1 MLNGKHILIANMP
14 GIGDLLMLTPV
25 LRRLKELYPR
35 CVLSVVSY
43 AGNLPLVERL
53 PYVDAVYGIEKGKFL
68 GRFRP
73 AAHFFSQDWCI
84 FTTWNPQLAI
94 LARLFRVPHR
104 AGVCKAGKEMR
115 MGFQRILPPDI
126 WDSKDGEF
134 KAAFL
139 ARQVFSAIG
148 IQDTIDE
155 ACDISKPSAEEKT
168 FVTAMLAAKGVDVG
182 HGYAVIA
189 PFAKTARSLPLS
201 LINSAVDYIYEKYDI
216 PCVVVNGVRAKE
228 TEVLLDQI
236 SVGRLFDF
244 SGETNLME
252 LAALLQGAKLALAT
266 DSGPM
271 HMACAL
277 GTPTVAVFST
287 GNWRQWA
294 PKRNCHLITLD
305 LLCSPCERET
315 AERCPTQKCIRGITM
330 DMLTKELDDCMRLSV
345 EKSSFWG

>member
-1 MLNGKHILIANMP
+1 MLNGKHVLIANTP
-14 GIGDLLMLTPV
+14 GIGDLLMLTPA

-35 CVLSVVSY
+35 CILSVVSY

-104 AGVCKAGKEMR
+104 AGVCRAGKGSL
-115 MGFQRILPPDI
+115 MGFHHTLPPDV
-126 WDSKDGEF
+126 WDAKDGES

-139 ARQVFSAIG
+139 ARQVFGAIG
-148 IQDTIDE
+148 IQETIDE
-155 ACDISKPSAEEKT
+155 ACDISAPSADEKT
-168 FVTAMLAAKGVDVG
+168 TVMTMLAAKGLDIAR
-182 HGYAVIA
+182 GYAVIA
-189 PFAKTARSLPLS
+189 PFAKTARSLPVS
-201 LINSAVDYIYEKYDI
+201 LIGAVVDYVFETYGV
-216 PCVVVNGVRAKE
+216 PCVMVNGIRVQTAQALSNR
-228 TEVLLDQI
+228 I
-236 SVGRLFDF
+236 SMGRLFDL

-252 LAALLQGAKLALAT
+252 LAAVLQGAKAALVT

-294 PKRNCHLITLD
+294 PKRNCHLVTLD
-305 LLCSPCERET
+305 LPCSPCEKET
-315 AERCPTQKCIRGITM
+315 AEACQTQQCIRDITVE
-330 DMLTKELDDCMRLSV
+330 MLAKELDVCMQSSV
-345 EKSSFWG
+345 KNEKIG

>member
-1 MLNGKHILIANMP
+1 MLNGKHILIANTP

-73 AAHFFSQDWCI
+73 AVHFLSQDWCI

-94 LARLFRVPHR
+94 LARFFCVPHR
-104 AGVCKAGKEMR
+104 AGVCRAGKESL
-115 MGFQRILPPDI
+115 MGFQHILPPDI
-126 WDSKDGEF
+126 WDAKDGES

-139 ARQVFSAIG
+139 ARQVFGAIG
-148 IQDTIDE
+148 IQEMIDE
-155 ACDISKPSAEEKT
+155 ACDISAPSAKEQET
-168 FVTAMLAAKGVDVG
+168 VMAMLAAKGLDVAR
-182 HGYAVIA
+182 GYAVIA
-189 PFAKTARSLPLS
+189 PFAKTARSLPVS
-201 LINSAVDYIYEKYDI
+201 LIGSVVDYIFETYGI
-216 PCVVVNGVRAKE
+216 PCIMVNGIRVK
-228 TEVLLDQI
+228 TSQDLLNRI
-236 SVGRLFDF
+236 SMGRLFDV

-252 LAALLQGAKLALAT
+252 LAAVLQGAKLAVVT

-294 PKRNCHLITLD
+294 PKKNCHLVTLD
-305 LLCSPCERET
+305 LSCSPCEKET
-315 AERCPTQKCIRGITM
+315 AEICQTQQCIRDITM
-330 DMLTKELDDCMRLSV
+330 DMLIEKLDVCM
-345 EKSSFWG
+345 KSSGRNERI

>member
-1 MLNGKHILIANMP
+1 MLNGKHILIANTP
-14 GIGDLLMLTPV
+14 GIGDLLMLTPA

-43 AGNLPLVERL
+43 AGNLPLVKRL

-104 AGVCKAGKEMR
+104 AGVCRAGKESC
-115 MGFQRILPPDI
+115 MGFHRILPSDI
-126 WDSKDGEF
+126 WDAKDGES

-139 ARQVFSAIG
+139 ARQVFGAIG
-148 IQDTIDE
+148 IREKIDE
-155 ACDISKPSAEEKT
+155 ACDISAPSAGEKAA
-168 FVTAMLAAKGVDVG
+168 VMKLLAAKGLDIG
-182 HGYAVIA
+182 CGYAVIA
-189 PFAKTARSLPLS
+189 PFAKTARSLPVS
-201 LINSAVDYIYEKYDI
+201 LIGSAVDYIFETYGI
-216 PCVVVNGVRAKE
+216 PCVMVHGTRVEAAQALSDRIAVR
-228 TEVLLDQI
+228 
-236 SVGRLFDF
+236 RLFDV

-252 LAALLQGAKLALAT
+252 LAAVLQGAKVALAT

-294 PKRNCHLITLD
+294 PKKNCHLVTLD
-305 LLCSPCERET
+305 LSCSPCEKET
-315 AERCPTQKCIRGITM
+315 AEICQTQQCIRDITM
-330 DMLTKELDDCMRLSV
+330 DMLIEKLDVCM
-345 EKSSFWG
+345 KSSGRNK